1 MPIALAVPNNA
12 QPGDVTDKSSIE
24 TIGLDDNPHRNRNPL
39 TEVDTEVVL
48 EHAERFRMQKGLRDV
63 IPGDLMAKAALLARN
78 PDAFMYFD
86 PTLTDD
92 ERPSTEITS
101 REREILKDLSDEHYP
116 EHLDALRDEREHR
129 WRQSRALYGTIAL
142 CSIGAAVQGWDQT
155 GANGGNVFFPVE
167 LGIPLK
173 ASDAH
178 DLSPEE
184 LYHNRWIVGLVN
196 SAPFIGAALIGC
208 WLSDIINFFMGRRG
222 AIMISAIFC
231 LITPLG
237 SAFVQTWQQLFVT
250 RLLLGI
256 GVGIKGVTVPVF
268 SAETS
273 PAAIR
278 GALVMS
284 WQMWVSFGIALGL
297 ASNLIVYEF
306 KNEWRFM
313 LGSAMIPAVP
323 LVLGVFFCPESP
335 RWHIK
340 KGNYVNA
347 YASLTRLRRTRIQ
360 AARDLYYIHV
370 QLFGFPGIQ
379 HSNKNE
385 FNKSPFRTYVRRLGE
400 LFTIPRI
407 RRATLAAHTVMI
419 AQQMCG
425 INVIA
430 FYSSTIFEEAD
441 IGPKFALLGSFGYG
455 MVNFLFSLPAILT
468 IDTFGRRSL
477 LLFTFPQMAWTLL
490 AAGLCFKID
499 KGLAHTALIAF
510 FIYLFTA
517 FYSPGEGPVPFTY
530 SAEVFPLSHRELGMT
545 FSVVTNFMWAAVVS
559 ITFPA
564 HLRAWGPTG
573 AFGFYAAMNIVAL
586 IMIFLFVPETKRRT
600 LEELDNDF
608 AVPLTTFMKFRAT
621 KALPYWA
628 KRYLLFRRRLERPKL
643 HDWLDE
649 QELVARSSG
658 ARS

>member
-1 MPIALAVPNNA
+1 MANSPSSEEMPIAFAAPNNA
-12 QPGDVTDKSSIE
+12 
-24 TIGLDDNPHRNRNPL
+24 RNRNPL
-39 TEVDTEVVL
+39 TELDTEIVL

-63 IPGDLMAKAALLARN
+63 LPGDLMAKAALIARN

-101 REREILKDLSDEHYP
+101 REREILNDLGNERYP

-155 GANGGNVFFPVE
+155 GTNGANLFFPAE
-167 LGIPLK
+167 LGIPFK
-173 ASDAH
+173 EKDARG
-178 DLSPEE
+178 LSADE
-184 LYHNRWIVGLVN
+184 LHHNEWIVGLVN

-208 WLSDIINFFMGRRG
+208 WLSDTINFFMGRRG

-237 SAFVQTWQQLFVT
+237 SAFVKTWQQLFVI
-250 RLLLGI
+250 RLILGI

-297 ASNLIVYEF
+297 ASNLIVFQF
-306 KNEWRFM
+306 KNQWRFQ

-340 KGNYVNA
+340 KGNYVKA

-379 HSNKNE
+379 HSNKND
-385 FNKSPFRTYVRRLGE
+385 FNKSPFRTYIRRLGE

-430 FYSSTIFEEAD
+430 FYSSTIFVEAD
-441 IGPKFALLGSFGYG
+441 TSPKLALVGSLGYG
-455 MVNFLFSLPAILT
+455 MVNFVFSLPAILT

-499 KGLAHTALIAF
+499 KQQTAHKALIAF

-545 FSVVTNFMWAAVVS
+545 WSVVTNLMWAAVVS

-564 HLRAWGPTG
+564 HLRAWGATG
-573 AFGFYAAMNIVAL
+573 TFGFYAAMNIVAL

-608 AVPLTTFMKFRAT
+608 AVPLTSFMKFRAT

-628 KRYLLFRRRLERPKL
+628 KRYLLFRRRLQRPKL

-649 QELVARSSG
+649 QELVARRSG
-658 ARS
+658 A

>member
-1 MPIALAVPNNA
+1 MANSPSSEEMPIALAVPNNA

-39 TEVDTEVVL
+39 TEVGTEAVL

-142 CSIGAAVQGWDQT
+142 CSIGAAVQSVHPW
-155 GANGGNVFFPVE
+155 
-167 LGIPLK
+167 LPLSRHRK
-173 ASDAH
+173 DGFSTPHPFLRSVTCGLPNRASDAH

-400 LFTIPRI
+400 LFTIPRTWASYTRSAYGYDCSADVWDNI
-407 RRATLAAHTVMI
+407 LV
-419 AQQMCG
+419 
-425 INVIA
+425 NVIA

-499 KGLAHTALIAF
+499 KGPAHTALIAF

-573 AFGFYAAMNIVAL
+573 AFGFYA
-586 IMIFLFVPETKRRT
+586 
-600 LEELDNDF
+600 
-608 AVPLTTFMKFRAT
+608 
-621 KALPYWA
+621 
-628 KRYLLFRRRLERPKL
+628 
-643 HDWLDE
+643 
-649 QELVARSSG
+649 
-658 ARS
+658 

>member
-1 MPIALAVPNNA
+1 MANSPSSEEMPIALAVPNSA
-12 QPGDVTDKSSIE
+12 QLGDVTDKSSIE

-39 TEVDTEVVL
+39 TEVGTEVVL

-155 GANGGNVFFPVE
+155 GANGGNVFFPAE
-167 LGIPLK
+167 LGIPFK
-173 ASDAH
+173 ASDTH

-184 LYHNRWIVGLVN
+184 LRNQWIIGLVN

-441 IGPKFALLGSFGYG
+441 IGAKFALLGSFGY
-455 MVNFLFSLPAILT
+455 
-468 IDTFGRRSL
+468 
-477 LLFTFPQMAWTLL
+477 
-490 AAGLCFKID
+490 
-499 KGLAHTALIAF
+499 
-510 FIYLFTA
+510 
-517 FYSPGEGPVPFTY
+517 
-530 SAEVFPLSHRELGMT
+530 ELGMT

-573 AFGFYAAMNIVAL
+573 AFGFYAGMNIVAL